1 VRAIRDDRGMVTNQR
16 RKLAEGREAEIFP
29 HDDTTVLKL
38 FRTERPVASI
48 ESEAAAMNAVR
59 AAGGP
64 APEARGIVR
73 EDGRPGLLI
82 ERVAGQDML
91 TLLGKK
97 PWMVW
102 RYGRILGEAHAALHD
117 VAAPP
122 ELALQ
127 KQRLRMH
134 IEAAASDAPEHRA
147 LADFVLA
154 QLDALPQ
161 GDRICHGDYH
171 PGNVLLTASGP
182 VVIDWPG
189 ATAGDPHADVART
202 LLLLDISQPPP
213 GSPSLVRALARYARR
228 IIRSSYLAS
237 YRRARAL
244 DDDLLARWRIPIAG
258 ARAHDGIEDEVPALL
273 EILQTAMAA
282 R

>member
-1 VRAIRDDRGMVTNQR
+1 MVAQQR

-29 HDDTTVLKL
+29 HDDGTVLKL
-38 FRTERPVASI
+38 FRAERPVAWI

-102 RYGRILGEAHAALHD
+102 RYGRILGEAHAALHG

-122 ELALQ
+122 GLAPQ
-127 KQRLRMH
+127 KERLRMH
-134 IEAAASDAPEHRA
+134 IEEAAAEAPEHRA

-154 QLDALPQ
+154 KLDALPQ

-171 PGNVLLTASGP
+171 PGNVLLTDSGP

-189 ATAGDPHADVART
+189 ATGGDPHADVART

-213 GSPSLVRALARYARR
+213 GSPALVRMFARYARR

-237 YRRARAL
+237 YRRARPL

-258 ARAHDGIEDEVPALL
+258 ARLHDGIEDELATLFAML
-273 EILQTAMAA
+273 RAAMAGS